1 MRLNLGS
8 GRTNLPNMINVD
20 IEQEGHDPDV
30 ILDIDNAG
38 LSTWVM
44 ALFPDYANIPFNE
57 MKDIERVEYA
67 QLIHVIEHLHNPLK
81 MMENLWCISKP
92 DAICYVRC
100 PHGGSDDAWEDPTH
114 VRPYY
119 PGSFYYFGQPTYW
132 RADYG
137 YRGDWKVVK
146 MDLLAFGPAML
157 KNPNFAMMG
166 RNSVREMVVTLQA
179 VKPARPNDRELMDV
193 IHPIYKAG

>member
-30 ILDIDNAG
+30 ILDLDNAD
-38 LSTWVM
+38 LWEWHM
-44 ALFPDYANIPFNE
+44 ALQKVGFYPGDPDTHV
-57 MKDIERVEYA
+57 DYA
-67 QLIHVIEHLHNPLK
+67 QLIHVIEHLHNPLQ
-81 MMENLWCISKP
+81 MMENLWYCSKP